1 LYLRIIEWPG
11 LKRTTMTIWF
21 QPPCYVQSRQPADQA
36 AQSHIQPGLE
46 CLLGQPVPVHHH
58 PLCEKRSSRIVL
70 ILKEA
75 YYLSPISLNGLWT
88 LELLTALN
96 KMMMSSAF
104 LSSNGAIVCR
114 MNCHQADIVCLKGCT
129 ANHGSS
135 SFCLTLTEVT
145 LITGPSEVKLYWKSF
160 FLLLWARSLAWCMH
174 CSAARAPS
182 LIYER

>member
-1 LYLRIIEWPG
+1 MAWVEKNHNDHLVSTPLLCAESPTSRPGCPEPHPAWPW
-11 LKRTTMTIWF
+11 M
-21 QPPCYVQSRQPADQA
+21 PPWATCSVR
-36 AQSHIQPGLE
+36 
-46 CLLGQPVPVHHH
+46 HH
-58 PLCEKRSSRIVL
+58 PLCEKSCSRIVL

-114 MNCHQADIVCLKGCT
+114 MNCHQADIMCLKGCT

-145 LITGPSEVKLYWKSF
+145 LITGPSEVKLYWKAF
-160 FLLLWARSLAWCMH
+160 FLLLWARSLAWCMY